1 MNALP
6 PSPVEMRT
14 ARPELKSRIPQL
26 VQLYE
31 VDSSRL
37 TAGDDDRPR
46 MPAECG
52 DLEALIVCFD
62 VGDQTSLQGIV
73 ELCRAAMS
81 GASGIQ
87 LQMTPRAAY

>member
-1 MNALP
+1 
-6 PSPVEMRT
+6 MRT

-37 TAGDDDRPR
+37 LAGEDGHPK

-62 VGDQTSLQGIV
+62 AGDESSLEGVV
-73 ELCRAAMS
+73 ELCRACHPLLESLRMN
-81 GASGIQ
+81 
-87 LQMTPRAAY
+87 R